1 MKFKVDMKSLHLS
14 LLALVLAAPQAL
26 ALKSDTQQPV
36 YINSDTQQVD
46 MQSNQV
52 TFKGN
57 VSLKQGSI
65 NIDADRVVVTR
76 DPKTESI
83 KQIQAF
89 GKPATF
95 SQLMDDGKTLS
106 GQANELDY
114 RISTD
119 ELTMKG
125 QAQLKQDGNTIQ
137 SSSIRYQIGQ
147 QKLVADSSD
156 NERVTT
162 ILQPNQIEN

>member
-1 MKFKVDMKSLHLS
+1 MKPLHLS

-46 MQSNQV
+46 MKSNQV
-52 TFKGN
+52 VFEGD

-65 NIDADRVVVTR
+65 NIDADRIVVTR
-76 DPKTESI
+76 DPKTEAI

-89 GKPATF
+89 GKPAKF
-95 SQLMDDGKTLS
+95 SQLMDDGKTLN
-106 GQANELDY
+106 GQATELDY

-125 QAQLKQDGNTIQ
+125 QAQLAQDNNTIKG
-137 SSSIRYQIGQ
+137 SSIRYQIGK
-147 QKLVADSSD
+147 QKLVADSSKE
-156 NERVTT
+156 ERVTT

>member
-1 MKFKVDMKSLHLS
+1 MKPLHLS

-46 MQSNQV
+46 MKSNQV
-52 TFKGN
+52 VFEGD

-65 NIDADRVVVTR
+65 NIDADRIVVTR
-76 DPKTESI
+76 DPKTEAI

-89 GKPATF
+89 GKPAKF

-106 GQANELDY
+106 GQATELGY

-125 QAQLKQDGNTIQ
+125 QAQLAQDNNTIKG
-137 SSSIRYQIGQ
+137 SSIRYQIGK
-147 QKLVADSSD
+147 QKLVADSSKE
-156 NERVTT
+156 ERVTT

>member
-1 MKFKVDMKSLHLS
+1 MKPLHLS

-57 VSLKQGSI
+57 VSLRQGSI

>member
-1 MKFKVDMKSLHLS
+1 MKPLHLS

-83 KQIQAF
+83 KQIQSF

>member
-1 MKFKVDMKSLHLS
+1 MKPLHLS

-46 MQSNQV
+46 MKSNQV
-52 TFKGN
+52 IFKGD

-65 NIDADRVVVTR
+65 NIGADRIVVTR
-76 DPKTESI
+76 DPKTEAI

-89 GKPATF
+89 GKPAKF

-106 GQANELDY
+106 GQAVELDY

-125 QAQLKQDGNTIQ
+125 QAQLAQDNNTIKG
-137 SSSIRYQIGQ
+137 SSIRYQIGK
-147 QKLVADSSD
+147 QKLVADSSKE
-156 NERVTT
+156 ERVTT

>member
-1 MKFKVDMKSLHLS
+1 MKSLHLS
-14 LLALVLAAPQAL
+14 LLALIFVTPYSL
-26 ALKSDTQQPV
+26 ALKSDTKQPV

-46 MQSNQV
+46 MKTNRV
-52 TFKGN
+52 TFKGA

-65 NIDADRVVVTR
+65 NIDATKIVVTR
-76 DPKTESI
+76 DPKNESI
-83 KQIQAF
+83 QKIQAF
-89 GKPATF
+89 GSPATF

-106 GQANELDY
+106 GQANQIDY

-125 QAQLKQDGNTIQ
+125 QAQLKQDNNTIKG
-137 SSSIRYQIGQ
+137 SSIRYQIGQ
-147 QKLVADSSD
+147 QKLVADSSK

-162 ILQPNQIEN
+162 VLQPNQIEN

>member
-1 MKFKVDMKSLHLS
+1 MKPLHLS

-46 MQSNQV
+46 MKSNQV
-52 TFKGN
+52 IFKGD

-65 NIDADRVVVTR
+65 NIDADRIVVTR
-76 DPKTESI
+76 DPKTEAI
-83 KQIQAF
+83 KHIQAF
-89 GKPATF
+89 GKPAKF

-106 GQANELDY
+106 GQAVELDY

-125 QAQLKQDGNTIQ
+125 QAQLAQDNNTIKG
-137 SSSIRYQIGQ
+137 SSIRYQIGK
-147 QKLVADSSD
+147 QKLVADSSKE
-156 NERVTT
+156 ERVTT

>member
-1 MKFKVDMKSLHLS
+1 MKSLHLS

>member
-1 MKFKVDMKSLHLS
+1 MKPLHLS

-147 QKLVADSSD
+147 QKLVADSSE

>member
-1 MKFKVDMKSLHLS
+1 MKPLHLS

-46 MQSNQV
+46 MKSNQV
-52 TFKGN
+52 VFEGD

-65 NIDADRVVVTR
+65 NIDADRIVVTR
-76 DPKTESI
+76 DPKTEAI

-89 GKPATF
+89 GKPAKF

-106 GQANELDY
+106 GQAAELDY

-125 QAQLKQDGNTIQ
+125 QAQLAQDNNTIKG
-137 SSSIRYQIGQ
+137 SSIRYQIGK
-147 QKLVADSSD
+147 QKLVADSSKE
-156 NERVTT
+156 ERVTT

>member
-1 MKFKVDMKSLHLS
+1 MKPLHLS

-46 MQSNQV
+46 MKSNQV
-52 TFKGN
+52 VFEGD

-76 DPKTESI
+76 DPKTEAI

-89 GKPATF
+89 GKPAKF

-106 GQANELDY
+106 GQATELDY

-125 QAQLKQDGNTIQ
+125 QAQLAQDNNTIKG
-137 SSSIRYQIGQ
+137 SSIRYQIGK
-147 QKLVADSSD
+147 QKLVADSSKE
-156 NERVTT
+156 ERVTT

>member
-1 MKFKVDMKSLHLS
+1 MKPLHLS

-46 MQSNQV
+46 MKSNQV
-52 TFKGN
+52 IFKGD

-65 NIDADRVVVTR
+65 NIDADRIVVTR
-76 DPKTESI
+76 DPKTEAI

-89 GKPATF
+89 GKPAKF

-106 GQANELDY
+106 GQAVELDY

-125 QAQLKQDGNTIQ
+125 QAQLVQDNNTIKG
-137 SSSIRYQIGQ
+137 SSIRYQIGK
-147 QKLVADSSD
+147 QKLVADSSKE
-156 NERVTT
+156 ERVTT

>member
-1 MKFKVDMKSLHLS
+1 
-14 LLALVLAAPQAL
+14 
-26 ALKSDTQQPV
+26 
-36 YINSDTQQVD
+36 
-46 MQSNQV
+46 
-52 TFKGN
+52 
-57 VSLKQGSI
+57 
-65 NIDADRVVVTR
+65 
-76 DPKTESI
+76 
-83 KQIQAF
+83 F

-106 GQANELDY
+106 GQATELDY

-125 QAQLKQDGNTIQ
+125 QAQLAQDGNTIKG
-137 SSSIRYQIGQ
+137 SSIRYQIGQ
-147 QKLVADSSD
+147 QKLVADSSK

>member
-1 MKFKVDMKSLHLS
+1 MKPLHLS
-14 LLALVLAAPQAL
+14 ILALVLAAPQAL

-46 MQSNQV
+46 MKSNQV
-52 TFKGN
+52 VFEGD

-65 NIDADRVVVTR
+65 NIDADRIVVTR
-76 DPKTESI
+76 DPKTEAI

-89 GKPATF
+89 GKPAKF

-106 GQANELDY
+106 GQATELDY

-125 QAQLKQDGNTIQ
+125 QAQLAQDNNTIKG
-137 SSSIRYQIGQ
+137 SSIRYQIGK
-147 QKLVADSSD
+147 QKLVADSSKE
-156 NERVTT
+156 ERVTT

>member
-1 MKFKVDMKSLHLS
+1 MKPLHLS

-46 MQSNQV
+46 MKSNQV
-52 TFKGN
+52 VFEGD

-65 NIDADRVVVTR
+65 NIDADRIVVTR
-76 DPKTESI
+76 NPKTEAI

-89 GKPATF
+89 GKPAKF

-106 GQANELDY
+106 GQATELDY

-125 QAQLKQDGNTIQ
+125 QAQLAQDNNTIKG
-137 SSSIRYQIGQ
+137 SSIRYQIGK
-147 QKLVADSSD
+147 QKLVADSSKE
-156 NERVTT
+156 ERVTT

>member
-1 MKFKVDMKSLHLS
+1 MKPLHLS
-14 LLALVLAAPQAL
+14 LLALVLAAHQAL

-46 MQSNQV
+46 MKSNQV
-52 TFKGN
+52 IFKGD

-65 NIDADRVVVTR
+65 NIDADRIVVTR
-76 DPKTESI
+76 DPKTEAI

-89 GKPATF
+89 GKPAKF

-106 GQANELDY
+106 GQAVELDY

-125 QAQLKQDGNTIQ
+125 QAQLAQDNNTIKG
-137 SSSIRYQIGQ
+137 SSIRYQIGK
-147 QKLVADSSD
+147 QKLVADSSKE
-156 NERVTT
+156 ERVTT

>member
-1 MKFKVDMKSLHLS
+1 MKSLHLS

-147 QKLVADSSD
+147 QKLVADSSE

>member
-1 MKFKVDMKSLHLS
+1 MKPLHLS

-46 MQSNQV
+46 MKSNQV
-52 TFKGN
+52 IFKGD

-65 NIDADRVVVTR
+65 NIDADRIVVTR
-76 DPKTESI
+76 DPKTEAI

-89 GKPATF
+89 GKPAKL

-106 GQANELDY
+106 GQAVELDY

-125 QAQLKQDGNTIQ
+125 QAQLAQDNNTIKG
-137 SSSIRYQIGQ
+137 SSIRYQIGK
-147 QKLVADSSD
+147 QKLVADSSKE
-156 NERVTT
+156 ERVTT

>member
-1 MKFKVDMKSLHLS
+1 MKPLHLS

-46 MQSNQV
+46 MKSNQV
-52 TFKGN
+52 IFKGD

-65 NIDADRVVVTR
+65 NIDADRIVVTR
-76 DPKTESI
+76 DPKTEAI

-89 GKPATF
+89 GKPAKF

-106 GQANELDY
+106 GQAVELDY

-119 ELTMKG
+119 ELAMKG
-125 QAQLKQDGNTIQ
+125 QAQLAQDNNTIKG
-137 SSSIRYQIGQ
+137 SSIRYQIGK
-147 QKLVADSSD
+147 QKLVADSSKE
-156 NERVTT
+156 ERVTT

>member
-1 MKFKVDMKSLHLS
+1 MKPLHLS

>member
-1 MKFKVDMKSLHLS
+1 MKPLHLS

-46 MQSNQV
+46 MKSNQV
-52 TFKGN
+52 IFKGD

-65 NIDADRVVVTR
+65 NIDADRIVATG
-76 DPKTESI
+76 DPKTEAI

-89 GKPATF
+89 GKPAKF

-106 GQANELDY
+106 GQAVELDY

-125 QAQLKQDGNTIQ
+125 QAQLTQDNNTIKG
-137 SSSIRYQIGQ
+137 SSIRYQIGK
-147 QKLVADSSD
+147 QKLVADSSKE
-156 NERVTT
+156 ERVTT

>member
-1 MKFKVDMKSLHLS
+1 MKSLHLS
-14 LLALVLAAPQAL
+14 LLALALAAPQAL
-26 ALKSDTQQPV
+26 ALKSDTKQPV

-46 MQSNQV
+46 MKSNQV

-65 NIDADRVVVTR
+65 NIDADRIVVTR
-76 DPKTESI
+76 EPETKSI

-95 SQLMDDGKTLS
+95 SQLTDDGKTLS
-106 GQANELDY
+106 GQAKELDY

-147 QKLVADSSD
+147 QKLVADSSN

>member
-1 MKFKVDMKSLHLS
+1 MKPLHLS
-14 LLALVLAAPQAL
+14 LLALILAAPQAL

-46 MQSNQV
+46 MKSNQV
-52 TFKGN
+52 IFKGD

-65 NIDADRVVVTR
+65 NIDADRIVVTR
-76 DPKTESI
+76 DPKTQSI

-106 GQANELDY
+106 GQADELDY
-114 RISTD
+114 RITTD

-125 QAQLKQDGNTIQ
+125 KAQLAQDNNTIQ
-137 SSSIRYQIGQ
+137 GASIRYQIGK
-147 QKLVADSSD
+147 QKLVADSSK

-162 ILQPNQIEN
+162 ILQPNQIEK